1 MNKPM
6 TAQEFVDKNNQCPK
20 CGSENV
26 SWGQLSVEG
35 DSTFQDASCDDCD
48 ATFNTISRLVGY
60 TLYEWGTAECET
72 RTIDADRARR
82 GKWRGRSRW
91 TLDCLVR
98 RIRQSSSQPGDQLG
112 LEPEPGR
119 PSGEWMEVFLGLLS
133 IVEDEYESDPE
144 PEDIP
149 SWKDLIDRANRLLRS
164 KQEQTEKGKDDGDTE
179 QKRSGT

>member
-6 TAQEFVDKNNQCPK
+6 TAQEFVDNNNQCPK

-72 RTIDADRARR
+72 RTIDAD
-82 GKWRGRSRW
+82 
-91 TLDCLVR
+91 
-98 RIRQSSSQPGDQLG
+98 
-112 LEPEPGR
+112 EPEPGR

-149 SWKDLIDRANRLLRS
+149 SWKRLIDRDNRLLRS
-164 KQEQTEKGKDDGDTE
+164 EQEQTERKEKDDGDTE